1 MTLPALLD
9 CRAIMTELGVK
20 RTVAEAIMR
29 QLPKI
34 RIPGVRKVFVRRAGV
49 ERYHCN
55 PDGTGLWAYEEEV
68 KEFRQY
74 EREEESLRL
83 GYVGERVLGAR

>member
-34 RIPGVRKVFVRRAGV
+34 RIPGVRKVFDRQWDDPDSRSDDLVDLEHAAYLLSMETDTYCDEHLPKQLPTEKARVR
-49 ERYHCN
+49 
-55 PDGTGLWAYEEEV
+55 
-68 KEFRQY
+68 
-74 EREEESLRL
+74 
-83 GYVGERVLGAR
+83 